1 MAKMTELE
9 LMAFLEAEADSAYQ
23 HMSGQYATDR
33 TKAMRDYLRLPYGNE
48 EDGRSGVVASDVFD
62 SVEGMIPDLI
72 EVFVSTDEAVR
83 FDPVG
88 PEDEAG
94 AQQATDACNYVF
106 YKQNNGFLTLY
117 TAAKDA
123 LMLKTGG
130 VKWYWEEKRTPSFTT
145 FKGDEMQIA
154 LYLMQNPKAEVLST
168 EVLDPQPQ
176 PEPNNPEW
184 RPPMGLVQQIRVKTV
199 ETKGKVCIS
208 AIPSDELRVSRS
220 HNSILLTD
228 CPYVAHVCK
237 RTKSQIQE
245 MGFKVSDEDMKAA
258 ENEEITT
265 DRELR
270 DILADDFLG
279 SSGQDEE
286 SLDPAQVEGWLHEE
300 YVLLDFDGDGI
311 AERRCIMR
319 LGKKVLSNDECSHVR
334 IAAWTPY
341 ILTHRFE
348 GMSLAELVSDFQRI
362 QTEIWRQNLDNLQL
376 ANNNE
381 TVVTTDSA
389 GNPLANIDD
398 LLNRRPGG
406 IIREKSPGA
415 VRPYNERWTGMDSA
429 GLVEM
434 MHAAKEN
441 RTGYTRYSQGLDA
454 DSLNKT
460 AHGIQQI
467 MNASQK
473 RMKLMARIMAECLV
487 APMFRGIFKT
497 LTDYS
502 MEKLAFRLNGKFV
515 AYDPQE
521 WRDGYDMTINVGIG
535 SGDKMQQLQMLG
547 SIEMAQAQIIQGGGM
562 GTLITPTN
570 IYNLQK
576 RKIELA
582 GFKDPGEF
590 ITMPPEQM
598 PPPPP
603 PPPDPKVQ
611 IEGAKLQQDGQKFQA
626 TQQADAQ
633 KFQAETAF
641 KAEEAERDRMHEL
654 AMQKMKMEFD
664 AFMRQSEK
672 AEAPESEEPEETPE
686 MQMLQQIGALLQQLA
701 APKVKHG
708 VAKKVGPGQWEMTTE
723 TGTTTAVQGPDGSW
737 QMQGIEE
744 NPTVQ

>member
-1 MAKMTELE
+1 MAKMTEQDL
-9 LMAFLEAEADSAYQ
+9 LAFLDAEADSAYQ
-23 HMSGQYATDR
+23 HMSGRNATDR
-33 TKAMRDYLRLPYGNE
+33 TKAMRDYMRLPYGTE
-48 EDGRSGVVASDVFD
+48 EPGRSDVVASDVFD
-62 SVEGMIPDLI
+62 SIEGMIPDLI

-88 PEDEAG
+88 PEDEEG
-94 AQQATDACNYVF
+94 AKQATDACNYVF

-123 LMLKTGG
+123 LMMKTGG
-130 VKWYWEEKRTPSFTT
+130 VKWYWEERRTPSFTT

-176 PEPNNPEW
+176 PEPDNPQW

-199 ETKGKVCIS
+199 ETKGKVCITP
-208 AIPSDELRVSRS
+208 IPSDEMRVSRA
-220 HNSILLTD
+220 HNSIMLTD

-237 RTKSQIQE
+237 RSKSQIRE
-245 MGFKVSDEDMKAA
+245 MGFNVSDEDMKAA
-258 ENEEITT
+258 ENEETSV

-270 DILADDFLG
+270 DILDDNYA
-279 SSGQDEE
+279 SQREDSH
-286 SLDPAQVEGWLHEE
+286 DPAQIEGWLREE

-319 LGKKVLSNDECSHVR
+319 LGQKVLSNEECSHVR

-341 ILTHRFE
+341 ILTHKFE

-381 TVVTTDSA
+381 TVVLTDA
-389 GNPLANIDD
+389 TGNPLANIDD

-406 IIREKSPGA
+406 VMREKAPNA
-415 VRPYNERWTGMDSA
+415 IRPYNERWKGMDSA

-434 MHAAKEN
+434 MHSAKEN
-441 RTGYTRYSQGLDA
+441 RTGWTRYSQGLDSN
-454 DSLNKT
+454 SLNKT
-460 AHGIQQI
+460 AHGLQQI

-502 MEKLAFRLNGKFV
+502 MEKLSFRLNGKFV

-547 SIEMAQAQIIQGGGM
+547 SIEAAQGAAVQGGGL
-562 GTLITPTN
+562 GKVITMQN
-570 IYNLQK
+570 LYNLQK
-576 RKIELA
+576 RKVELA

-590 ITMPPEQM
+590 WTDPTTIET
-598 PPPPP
+598 PPPQP

-611 IEGAKLQQDGQKFQA
+611 IEGAKLQQDGQRFQA
-626 TQQADAQ
+626 TQTADAQ

-641 KAEEAERDRMHEL
+641 KAEQAERDRQHQMAMKNMEL
-654 AMQKMKMEFD
+654 QFQSAMKAQ
-664 AFMRQSEK
+664 AEK
-672 AEAPESEEPEETPE
+672 PEPAEVGEDGEPIEPAENA
-686 MQMLQQIGALLQQLA
+686 MLQMMLQALQVLA
-701 APKVKHG
+701 APKVKQ
-708 VAKKVGPGQWEMTTE
+708 AR
-723 TGTTTAVQGPDGSW
+723 AVKQPDGSW
-737 QMQGIEE
+737 AMESIEE
-744 NPTVQ
+744 TQPVQVLND